1 MSCSEWRW
9 MSLCLSE
16 VGQSWSSDQ
25 SSFFTGNREWEKWL
39 GSIGE
44 REREIQV
51 IWKWSNWWSY
61 KAMYHPKSRVFVWVV
76 INSSLLS
83 VFKFIFD
90 FDLTYKSS
98 IIWTQVFSSFDGF
111 LVFLTLNSLSLDCLS
126 RRLLI
131 LMSVKTSVC
140 LSVYSTLPPSRFLTS
155 HFTWSKSDL
164 RDSTQP
170 ADEVCQRLYST
181 SFMIWFAL
189 LCFALVLRSVSETV
203 SYPSHSSFLFLP
215 LQSS

>member
-61 KAMYHPKSRVFVWVV
+61 KARYHPKSRVFVWVV
-76 INSSLLS
+76 INFFSFECLQVHFWFWFDLQVINNLNSSLL
-83 VFKFIFD
+83 IFWW
-90 FDLTYKSS
+90 FFGFFGFSHSQLTF
-98 IIWTQVFSSFDGF
+98 TR
-111 LVFLTLNSLSLDCLS
+111 LSLSTTIDS
-126 RRLLI
+126 HERQDFG
-131 LMSVKTSVC
+131 
-140 LSVYSTLPPSRFLTS
+140 LSVGLQYLTS
-155 HFTWSKSDL
+155 FKISHISLHLIQIRF
-164 RDSTQP
+164 
-170 ADEVCQRLYST
+170 ERLYPACWWGMSKT
-181 SFMIWFAL
+181 LFNFFHDLVCFAL
-189 LCFALVLRSVSETV
+189 LCFG
-203 SYPSHSSFLFLP
+203 SSI
-215 LQSS
+215 S